1 MSKHIKT
8 ISIFLFLLLSACGN
22 VGLSPEAA
30 ATKMLLEESTKGMQ
44 VYDETLEVRQILR
57 VEDDQSIVAI
67 TFAGTRPEMGAVT
80 LTCFYTYQTLKKG
93 AGWVAANG
101 GGTCQE
107 NQPEQQQIADIEV
120 MVSHYSSQ
128 RPGEPGYTQIYGSV
142 NNPDIVKVQVI
153 WDDNVTTEVDVVDAT
168 MLTLRKTQLMAKT
181 VDGLNDQDQVIYTV
195 TLGGSSNGE
204 P

>member
-1 MSKHIKT
+1 MSKQIKT
-8 ISIFLFLLLSACGN
+8 ISIFLFLLLSACCN

-44 VYDETLEVRQILR
+44 VYDETLEVRQILM

-120 MVSHYSSQ
+120 MVSHYSGQ
-128 RPGEPGYTQIYGSV
+128 RPGETGYTQIYGSV
-142 NNPDIVKVQVI
+142 NNPNIVKVQVI
-153 WDDNVTTEVDVVDAT
+153 WDDNVVTEMDVVDAT

-181 VDGLNDQDQVIYTV
+181 VEGINEQGQVVYTHFMS
-195 TLGGSSNGE
+195 GAPDSQ